1 MQRVHS
7 RSASCAT
14 CVSFPLRATRALCL
28 SATGSAFLLRAN
40 GLSEH
45 DHEGEDGTNA
55 RCPEPAQALVAIEA
69 LVAGDA
75 SGCRCEKN
83 GPLSAS
89 FARLPIW
96 QYSQTLRSLES
107 NITFRGA
114 LKSLEK
120 RRQMQTSRLKKIFD
134 LNSSKICKMLAD
146 IFAKVA
152 DFSNH
157 NFLKF

>member
-1 MQRVHS
+1 MEKLERPELGCIDADRSEQCRIFSYS
-7 RSASCAT
+7 RST
-14 CVSFPLRATRALCL
+14 V
-28 SATGSAFLLRAN
+28 
-40 GLSEH
+40 
-45 DHEGEDGTNA
+45 
-55 RCPEPAQALVAIEA
+55 V

-96 QYSQTLRSLES
+96 QYSQTLGSLES

-152 DFSNH
+152 DFSN
-157 NFLKF
+157 NLFSKILSLER